1 MSIPQIL
8 GSNCQSALSLDLF
21 AEQIEQYPDV
31 EIIENDVPA
40 TRDRWVLS
48 SNLQKA
54 IRLALPDTAIAT
66 AKTMLEIDERY
77 FFRRLLVIAYE
88 DIGIAN
94 SAACFFVIRLFR
106 RAAMHRRLGPL
117 RVAAWLIGQ
126 LCWSVKSR
134 SLCDGIVAIDFSA
147 RKAEYEQQL
156 ANLSADQVL
165 NIASSR
171 DETPIA
177 RIAATRELAGYS
189 IFVGGSYQVVRP
201 QNKQYLAELAARLC
215 LTDMETRLLLSGQGV
230 TESINIPLPICLDM
244 LHCGSSE
251 VVRNERR
258 FRIRNGILTSALDRH
273 TRMGQAAFERFA
285 RETSSVGKFLQGR
298 ARKNAI
304 SALGCAAFILDGAQ
318 LDRELQFDGSAA
330 LRQAADEAFLEY
342 SGIPGDMGHDLLALV
357 SENLPELDAIR
368 WEMLA

>member
-1 MSIPQIL
+1 MSIPQIR
-8 GSNCQSALSLDLF
+8 GSNCQPTQSLDLF
-21 AEQIEQYPDV
+21 AEQIAQYPDV
-31 EIIENDVPA
+31 EVIENDIPA

-54 IRLALPDTAIAT
+54 IRLALPDTAVAT
-66 AKTMLEIDERY
+66 AKTLLEIDERY

-94 SAACFFVIRLFR
+94 PAACFFVIRLFR

-117 RVAAWLIGQ
+117 RVAAWLIHQ

-134 SLCDGIVAIDFSA
+134 SLCDGIVAVDFSA

-165 NIASSR
+165 DIATSR
-171 DETPIA
+171 DENPVA

-189 IFVGGSYQVVRP
+189 VFVGGAYRVVRP
-201 QNKQYLAELAARLC
+201 QSKQYLTELATRLC

-244 LHCGSSE
+244 LRCGPSQ

-258 FRIRNGILTSALDRH
+258 FHIRNGILTSALDRH

-285 RETSSVGKFLQGR
+285 RESRPIGRFLQAR
-298 ARKNAI
+298 SRKNVI

-318 LDRELQFDGSAA
+318 LDRELQFEGSAA

-342 SGIPGDMGHDLLALV
+342 SGMPGGMGRELLALV
-357 SENLPELDAIR
+357 SENLSELDAIR